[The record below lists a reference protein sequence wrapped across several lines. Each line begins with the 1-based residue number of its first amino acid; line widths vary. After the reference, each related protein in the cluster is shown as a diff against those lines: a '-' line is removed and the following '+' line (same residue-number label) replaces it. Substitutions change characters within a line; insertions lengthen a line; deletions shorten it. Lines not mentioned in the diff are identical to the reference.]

1 MIIQP
6 KNQSLFKILCLAKF
20 EMMIRYFSEV
30 KLAQIEFKSD
40 TINYMIF
47 REDSWKGIV
56 YSCIRSRCSNGT
68 SAIYC
73 AIGFVMSDNFTYL
86 DTKRVDIP

>member
-1 MIIQP
+1 M
-6 KNQSLFKILCLAKF
+6 
-20 EMMIRYFSEV
+20 

-56 YSCIRSRCSNGT
+56 YSCIRSRCSTGT
-68 SAIYC
+68 SAIHC
-73 AIGFVMSDNFTYL
+73 AIGFVISDSFTLGTSGILIWILKGLIYV
-86 DTKRVDIP
+86 VDIFLQYLTALCKIS